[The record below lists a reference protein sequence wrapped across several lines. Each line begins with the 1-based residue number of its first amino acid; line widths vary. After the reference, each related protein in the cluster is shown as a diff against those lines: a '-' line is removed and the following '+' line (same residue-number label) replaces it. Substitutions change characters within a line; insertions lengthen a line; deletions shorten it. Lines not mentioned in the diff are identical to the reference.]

1 MNFFQPMTDQMYKKV
16 CKNIHDLSN
25 IINKI
30 DQTNINQTVFSEKQR
45 IYDLFKWPYKLT
57 KY

>member
-30 DQTNINQTVFSEKQR
+30 DLTNINQTVFPEKQR
-45 IYDLFKWPYKLT
+45 IYDLFK
-57 KY
+57 